1 MYSAAKV
8 LLFCETNKYF
18 ARKMKIS
25 LTFFYFYRIFVP
37 KYRKKAKQLWQTLR
51 FIHLPQSCTM
61 SRL

>member
-25 LTFFYFYRIFVP
+25 LTFFYFYPLYPNIEKRQNNYG
-37 KYRKKAKQLWQTLR
+37 KHCDLYTYLR
-51 FIHLPQSCTM
+51 AA
-61 SRL
+61 R

>member
-25 LTFFYFYRIFVP
+25 LTFFIFIVSLYP
-37 KYRKKAKQLWQTLR
+37 NIEKRQNNYGKHCDLYTYLR
-51 FIHLPQSCTM
+51 TA
-61 SRL
+61 R

>member
-37 KYRKKAKQLWQTLR
+37 KYRKKTK
-51 FIHLPQSCTM
+51 
-61 SRL
+61 

>member
-18 ARKMKIS
+18 ARKFAFP

-37 KYRKKAKQLWQTLR
+37 KYRKKAK
-51 FIHLPQSCTM
+51 
-61 SRL
+61 